1 MNIPFLSLHDV
12 TAKYKD
18 EIHEAVK
25 RVVDSGWYLQG
36 KENEQF
42 EKHYAEYIG
51 TKHCIGC
58 ANGLDALIW
67 IFRAYIELGVMQPGD
82 EVIVPANTYIATILA
97 ITENGLI
104 PVLVEPRQDTLQI
117 DDSLIEERI
126 TERTKAICIVH
137 LYGRL
142 AYTEKI
148 GELCAK
154 YGLKLI
160 EDNAQAHGC
169 SYRAPQSPEGEVVA
183 TTMQERTGVNMAD
196 PAYYPTLKKRA
207 AEMRAN
213 PTEAENILWNALSE
227 QKLGYKIRRQH
238 IVSQYILDFAYHD
251 CRLAIELDGG
261 YHNTEDQQYDDAVRT
276 KNLEALGWHVLRFTN
291 DEVYN
296 NLDEVLAKIKS
307 AIESATATSPT
318 DASPLGECG
327 AGRLAKRTGSL
338 GDAAGHSF
346 YPGKNLGALGD
357 GGAVTTDDDELAA
370 AIRALANYGSQKKYV
385 FKYTG
390 RNSRLDEIQAAVLD
404 VKLRHLDEDLK
415 ARQEIADYYYDHIDN
430 PLIELPVRLPHEN
443 NVYHLFP
450 ILVKNL
456 PHNPLEG
463 KSSCQE
469 YLGDSTCMGDFLQVH
484 TATSPSGD
492 CGAGLCGA
500 DSLRDK
506 LQKYLED
513 NGVGT
518 VIHYPIPP
526 HLQECYQNSPFRGLG
541 GLPITELL
549 ADCELSLPI
558 SPTMT
563 MEEAAEV
570 VRLVN
575 EFKE

>member
-18 EIHEAVK
+18 EIHEAVL

-67 IFRAYIELGVMQPGD
+67 IFRAYIEMGVMQPGD

-97 ITENGLI
+97 ITENGLV
-104 PVLVEPRQDTLQI
+104 PVLVEPRIDTLQI

-148 GELCAK
+148 SELCAK

-169 SYRAPQSPEGEVVA
+169 KFEVKGE
-183 TTMQERTGVNMAD
+183 R
-196 PAYYPTLKKRA
+196 R
-207 AEMRAN
+207 
-213 PTEAENILWNALSE
+213 EAKGKE
-227 QKLGYKIRRQH
+227 Y
-238 IVSQYILDFAYHD
+238 
-251 CRLAIELDGG
+251 
-261 YHNTEDQQYDDAVRT
+261 
-276 KNLEALGWHVLRFTN
+276 
-291 DEVYN
+291 
-296 NLDEVLAKIKS
+296 
-307 AIESATATSPT
+307 
-318 DASPLGECG
+318 
-327 AGRLAKRTGSL
+327 KRTGSL

-415 ARQEIADYYYDHIDN
+415 VRQVIADYYYNHISN
-430 PLIELPVRLPHEN
+430 PLITLPKRLPDSE

-450 ILVKNL
+450 VLVTNA
-456 PHNPLEG
+456 
-463 KSSCQE
+463 
-469 YLGDSTCMGDFLQVH
+469 F
-484 TATSPSGD
+484 PSGD
-492 CGAGLCGA
+492 CGAG
-500 DSLRDK
+500 SLRDK
-506 LQKYLED
+506 LQKHLEK

-526 HLQECYQNSPFRGLG
+526 HLQECYKNHPSLQGKAGDRL
-541 GLPITELL
+541 ITELI
-549 ADCELSLPI
+549 ANSELSLPM

-563 MEEAAEV
+563 MEQVAKV
-570 VRLVN
+570 VRLIN
-575 EFKE
+575 EWKG